1 VDEQVFGVD
10 FFLGAYAM
18 WLSIAAVVV
27 GLAILVWS
35 ADKFIDGAASV
46 ARHFSLPPLLIGVVI
61 IGFGTSAP
69 EMAVS
74 VLSAMEG
81 SPGLA
86 LGNAYGSNIANIAL
100 ILGLTAIISPVV
112 VQSGILR
119 QELPVLT
126 AVTALTVIL
135 LWDLSVSRADALVL
149 LLVFAVLMAWSIRQ
163 GMKTPTTDPLAA
175 ETEESLEPDMP
186 IQKAYLWL
194 AIGLV
199 LLIAS
204 SRLLVWGA
212 VSIAQSFGVSE
223 LVIGLTVVAV
233 GTSLPELASCIAAAR
248 KNEHDLAMGNILGSN
263 LFNTLAVV
271 GLAGVIHPM
280 TLSIEILHRD
290 LLVMSVL
297 TLVIFLLGRQH
308 HGKPGIIHRWEGGLL
323 VAAFVGYTLWV
334 LISSKA

>member
-1 VDEQVFGVD
+1 
-10 FFLGAYAM
+10 M
-18 WLSIAAVVV
+18 WLSIAAIVV

-35 ADKFIDGAASV
+35 ADKFIDGAAAV

-149 LLVFAVLMAWSIRQ
+149 LLVFAVLMAWSVRQ
-163 GMKTPTTDPLAA
+163 GMKTPTTDPLAT
-175 ETEESLEPDMP
+175 ETEESLEPGMP
-186 IQKAYLWL
+186 IQKAYIWL

-204 SRLLVWGA
+204 SRMLVWGA
-212 VSIAQSFGVSE
+212 VSIAQAFGVSE

-280 TLSIEILHRD
+280 SLSIEILHRD
-290 LLVMSVL
+290 LLVMSAL

-308 HGKPGIIHRWEGGLL
+308 SGKPGIIHRWEGGVL
-323 VAAFVGYTLWV
+323 VASFVAYTLWV
-334 LISSKA
+334 LVSSKA

>member
-1 VDEQVFGVD
+1 
-10 FFLGAYAM
+10 M

-149 LLVFAVLMAWSIRQ
+149 LLVFSVLVAWSIRQ

-175 ETEESLEPDMP
+175 ETEESLEPGMP

-212 VSIAQSFGVSE
+212 VSIAQAFGVSE

-280 TLSIEILHRD
+280 SLSIEILHRD

-308 HGKPGIIHRWEGGLL
+308 SGKPGIIHRWEGVLL
-323 VAAFVGYTLWV
+323 VAAFVAYTLWV
-334 LISSKA
+334 LMSSKA

>member
-1 VDEQVFGVD
+1 
-10 FFLGAYAM
+10 M
-18 WLSIAAVVV
+18 WLSIAAIVV

-35 ADKFIDGAASV
+35 ADKFIDGAAAV

-69 EMAVS
+69 ELAVS

-149 LLVFAVLMAWSIRQ
+149 LLVFAVLMAWSVRQ

-175 ETEESLEPDMP
+175 ETEESLEPGMP
-186 IQKAYLWL
+186 IQKAYIWL

-212 VSIAQSFGVSE
+212 VSIAQAFGVSE

-280 TLSIEILHRD
+280 TLSVEILHRD
-290 LLVMSVL
+290 LLVMSAL

-308 HGKPGIIHRWEGGLL
+308 NGKPGIIHRWEGGVL
-323 VAAFVGYTLWV
+323 VACFVAYTLWV
-334 LISSKA
+334 LVSSKA

>member
-1 VDEQVFGVD
+1 
-10 FFLGAYAM
+10 M
-18 WLSIAAVVV
+18 WLAVAAVVL

-35 ADKFIDGAASV
+35 ADKFVDGAAAV

-69 EMAVS
+69 ELAVS
-74 VLSAMEG
+74 VLSAMDG

-100 ILGLTAIISPVV
+100 ILGLTALISPVV
-112 VQSGILR
+112 VQSSILR

-135 LWDLSVSRADALVL
+135 LWDLDVSRADALVL

-163 GMKTPTTDPLAA
+163 STQTPTTDPLAA
-175 ETEESLEPDMP
+175 ETQESLDTGIG
-186 IQKAYLWL
+186 IQQAWMWL
-194 AIGLV
+194 GLGLL

-212 VSIAQSFGVSE
+212 VSIAQAFGVSE

-271 GLAGVIHPM
+271 GLAGAIHPM
-280 TLSIEILHRD
+280 TLSIEVLQRD
-290 LLVMSVL
+290 LVVMSVL
-297 TLVIFLLGRQH
+297 TVVLFLLGRQH
-308 HGKPGIIHRWEGGLL
+308 KGKPGIIQRWEGMLL
-323 VAAFVGYTLWV
+323 VSAFVAYTLWV
-334 LISSKA
+334 LVSSKA

>member
-1 VDEQVFGVD
+1 MGLAV
-10 FFLGAYAM
+10 
-18 WLSIAAVVV
+18 AAVLV
-27 GLAILVWS
+27 GLVILVWS
-35 ADKFIDGAASV
+35 ADKFIEGAAAL

-69 EMAVS
+69 ELAVS
-74 VLSAMEG
+74 VLSAMDG

-100 ILGLTAIISPVV
+100 ILGLTAIVSPVV
-112 VQSGILR
+112 VQSSILR
-119 QELPVLT
+119 QELPALT

-135 LWDLSVSRADALVL
+135 LWDLDVSRADALVL

-163 GMKTPTTDPLAA
+163 TLQSPTTDALAL
-175 ETEESLEPDMP
+175 ETEESLDPT
-186 IQKAYLWL
+186 ITLQKAWVWL
-194 AIGLV
+194 GLGLV

-212 VSIAQSFGVSE
+212 VSIAQAFGVSE

-271 GLAGVIHPM
+271 GLAGIIHPM
-280 TLSIEILHRD
+280 TALSVELLERD
-290 LLVMSVL
+290 LLVMSALTVL
-297 TLVIFLLGRQH
+297 LFLLGRQRRDR
-308 HGKPGIIHRWEGGLL
+308 PGRVNRWEGALL
-323 VAAFVGYTLWV
+323 VASFVGYTLWV
-334 LISSKA
+334 LYSSKA

>member
-1 VDEQVFGVD
+1 
-10 FFLGAYAM
+10 M
-18 WLSIAAVVV
+18 WLSIAAIVV

-35 ADKFIDGAASV
+35 ADKFIDGAAAV

-69 EMAVS
+69 ELAVS

-149 LLVFAVLMAWSIRQ
+149 LLVFAVLMAWSVRQ
-163 GMKTPTTDPLAA
+163 GMKTPTSDPLAA
-175 ETEESLEPDMP
+175 ETEESLEPGIP
-186 IQKAYLWL
+186 IQKAYIWL

-204 SRLLVWGA
+204 SRMLVWGA
-212 VSIAQSFGVSE
+212 VSVAQAFGVSE

-233 GTSLPELASCIAAAR
+233 GTSLPELASCIAASR

-271 GLAGVIHPM
+271 GLAGVIQPM

-290 LLVMSVL
+290 LLVMSAL

-308 HGKPGIIHRWEGGLL
+308 SGKPGIIHRGEGGVL
-323 VAAFVGYTLWV
+323 VASFIAYTLWV
-334 LISSKA
+334 LVSSKA